1 MRLTVEFFGL
11 PRRLTGVKECH
22 LEFDD
27 GADLYDVIME
37 LAQKFPRL
45 AEEKVII
52 HDRELAQFFM
62 FSINGTQMV
71 QHLDHTQLADNDHL
85 LLISTISGG

>member
-1 MRLTVEFFGL
+1 MKLTVEFFGL
-11 PRRLTGVKECH
+11 PRHLTGVKECQ

-27 GADLYDVIME
+27 GADLYDVITE

-45 AEEKVII
+45 AEEKVIV
-52 HDRELAQFFM
+52 HGRELAPSFM

-71 QHLDHTQLADNDHL
+71 QNLDTRPADNDHL
-85 LLISTISGG
+85 LLISAISGG

>member
-1 MRLTVEFFGL
+1 MKLTVEFFSL
-11 PRRLTGVKECH
+11 PRHLTGVKECQ

-27 GADLYDVIME
+27 GADLNDVVME

-45 AEEKVII
+45 AEEKVIV
-52 HDRELAQFFM
+52 HGRELASSFM

-71 QHLDHTQLADNDHL
+71 QNLNTQLADNDHL
-85 LLISTISGG
+85 LLISAISGG